1 MDSLRR
7 RLSLVL
13 RDDRHEVFMPSNNL
27 QNILKILHRQPSSQ
41 VALCKQL
48 NLSKA
53 QINKLTSNLLE
64 AKLIDKHEDTDYKSN
79 LGRPRQ
85 ILKISDNMQYC
96 TVLIVH
102 TLSDFSAHV
111 FVYGHKKELA
121 STPLPHVKSAKEFAR
136 TIDIAIDTLTKNCFI
151 NRALIKSIVIA
162 THATVEQ
169 GETGIMYRNNNLDD
183 VNIMLGQIV
192 YKQTKIRTFIYN
204 FAYGTLLK
212 LKNTPEID
220 TENALVI
227 NNGEG
232 SVALGIFLN
241 GDIQLGKNNSFP
253 ECSHLP
259 YPHGFE
265 KSLGVFGEHTE
276 DALFF
281 AISVMAPIY
290 NLSNVII
297 TGNCFKEHLDTLE
310 RVKDKLK
317 EQRDPRLHNI
327 ELSYRRITLKDCL
340 EEMIYLSFDTLVD
353 VLNPQMTKQNLQT
366 IVSKIKYTN

>member
-1 MDSLRR
+1 
-7 RLSLVL
+7 
-13 RDDRHEVFMPSNNL
+13 MPSNNL

-41 VALCKQL
+41 VALCKTL
-48 NLSKA
+48 ELSKA
-53 QINKLTSNLLE
+53 QIHKLTNNLLD
-64 AKLIDKHEDTDYKSN
+64 AKLIEKHEDTDYKTN

-96 TVLIVH
+96 TVLIIH

-111 FVYGHKKELA
+111 FVYGHKKEL
-121 STPLPHVKSAKEFAR
+121 SSISLPHVQNAKDFAK
-136 TIDIAIDTLTKNCFI
+136 TIDIAIDTLTKSCFI
-151 NRALIKSIVIA
+151 SRALIKSIVIA

-169 GETGIMYRNNNLDD
+169 GEKGIMYRNNNLTDE
-183 VNIMLGQIV
+183 NILLGQIV
-192 YKQTKIRTFIYN
+192 YKQTKIRTYIYN

-212 LKNTPEID
+212 LKNSLDID
-220 TENALVI
+220 TENALII

-241 GDIQLGKNNSFP
+241 GKIQLGKNNSFP

-265 KSLGVFGEHTE
+265 ASLGNYGKYTE

-297 TGNCFKEHLDTLE
+297 TGNCFKDHLDSLE
-310 RVKDKLK
+310 TVKERLK
-317 EQRDPRLHNI
+317 QQTDPRLHNI
-327 ELSYRRITLKDCL
+327 EIKYRKISPKDCL
-340 EEMIYLSFDTLVD
+340 EEMIFLSFDTLVE

>member
-1 MDSLRR
+1 
-7 RLSLVL
+7 
-13 RDDRHEVFMPSNNL
+13 MPSNNL

-41 VALCKQL
+41 VVLCKIL

-53 QINKLTSNLLE
+53 QIHKLTNNLLE
-64 AKLIDKHEDTDYKSN
+64 AKLIDKHEDTDYKNN

-96 TVLIVH
+96 TVLIIH
-102 TLSDFSAHV
+102 TRSDFSAHV
-111 FVYGHKKELA
+111 YVFGHKRELA
-121 STPLPHVKSAKEFAR
+121 AVTLPHVESAKEFAK
-136 TIDIAIDTLTKNCFI
+136 TIDVAVDTLTKNCFI
-151 NRALIKSIVIA
+151 SRALIKSIVIA

-169 GETGIMYRNNNLDD
+169 GEKGVMYRNNNLTDE
-183 VNIMLGQIV
+183 NILLGQIV

-212 LKNTPEID
+212 LKNSSEID

-241 GDIQLGKNNSFP
+241 GEIQLGKNCSFP

-265 KSLGVFGEHTE
+265 KSLGNYGEYTE
-276 DALFF
+276 DALYF

-310 RVKDKLK
+310 SIKERLK
-317 EQRDPRLHNI
+317 AQSDPRLHNI
-327 ELSYRRITLKDCL
+327 ELTYRKISLKDCID
-340 EEMIYLSFDTLVD
+340 EMVYLSFDTLVD